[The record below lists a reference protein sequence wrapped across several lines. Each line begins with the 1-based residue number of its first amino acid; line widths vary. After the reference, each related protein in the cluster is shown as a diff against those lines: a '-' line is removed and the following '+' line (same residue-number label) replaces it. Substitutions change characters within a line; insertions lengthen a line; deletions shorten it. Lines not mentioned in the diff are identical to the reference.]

1 MQGFCF
7 SEPGKE
13 LAVHR
18 PDPGSD
24 FFIMLSMYAKQI
36 QVDTIALTLSDMRSG
51 YQGVKDLIT
60 YGHRVVIV
68 DARYSPLEED
78 KVLPLLV
85 HRNEP
90 TLEKAYPDCIVIG
103 ELIPRLHK
111 QRRLLK
117 IKAHFQ
123 DGDSAYAM
131 DVFKSGWVI
140 RSTTGN
146 ADRMHSRVYEYVE
159 SRDYELETSNAK
171 RRK

>member
-13 LAVHR
+13 LVVHR

-24 FFIMLSMYAKQI
+24 FFVLLSMYAQ
-36 QVDTIALTLSDMRSG
+36 QNQLGYIAMTLSDMRSG
-51 YQGVKDLIT
+51 YQGVKDLIA
-60 YGHRVVIV
+60 YGHSVVIV
-68 DARYSPLEED
+68 DSQYSPLDED
-78 KVLPLLV
+78 RVLPLLV
-85 HRNEP
+85 HRNEG
-90 TLEKAYPDCIVIG
+90 TLEKSYPDCVVIG
-103 ELIPRLHK
+103 ELIPRLQK

-131 DVFKSGWVI
+131 DVFKSGWIV
-140 RSTTGN
+140 RSTAGN